1 MSNPNKKLQH
11 LLWRAGFGATVQDI
25 EKYQSQSINK
35 VVNDLF
41 AQSKKTTLLKV
52 VGSAPIAFTRR
63 KMMSREERRA
73 MRRKSRQQLKQLNLS
88 WLERM
93 VDGDSILRE
102 KMTFFWHGHFACQS
116 RNVHFMQNHLNTIR
130 KHALGNFKD
139 LVLAIAKDPAM
150 LFFLNN
156 QQNRKQQP
164 NENFARE
171 LMELFTLG
179 RSNYTEQDIKEA
191 ARAFT
196 GWGVNRKTA
205 EYKFKERRHDFG
217 SKTFFG
223 KKGNFNGEDIID
235 IILQQEQTAKYI
247 TGKIYR
253 FFVNDIPN
261 DQIISQL
268 ARKFYQSGYNIETLM
283 RSIFTSSW
291 FYDNQHLGSKIKSPV
306 ELLVGIRRNFQV
318 DFIQRNSALFIQK
331 VLGQT
336 LLFPPNVA
344 GWAGGK
350 AWIDSSTLMFRLKLP
365 FIIFRAA
372 DIEITAK
379 AEGDVN
385 KQGFVNRRM
394 QRLDAN
400 IRWHH
405 YLKHFAKHRNKQ
417 DIYKALSGFLLQV
430 NHTNNQQF
438 VERFAQVK
446 GQQDLTKTMSLGI
459 ASLPEYQMC

>member
-1 MSNPNKKLQH
+1 MSNQDKKLQH
-11 LLWRAGFGATVQDI
+11 LLWRAGFGATVQDM
-25 EKYQSQSINK
+25 EKYHNQSIK
-35 VVNDLF
+35 QVVDDLF
-41 AQSKKTTLLKV
+41 AKAKKTTPLKV

-88 WLERM
+88 WIERM
-93 VDGDSILRE
+93 VDGDHILRE

-130 KHALGNFKD
+130 QHALGSFKD

-179 RSNYTEQDIKEA
+179 RGNYTEKDIKEA

-205 EYKFKERRHDFG
+205 EYRFKQRQHDFG

-223 KKGNFNGEDIID
+223 KTGNFNGDDIIN
-235 IILQQEQTAKYI
+235 IILQQEQTARYI
-247 TGKIYR
+247 VGKVYR
-253 FFVNDIPN
+253 FFVNDTPN
-261 DQIISQL
+261 DQIIAQL
-268 ARKFYQSGYNIETLM
+268 ARKFYQSNYNIETLM
-283 RSIFTSSW
+283 RSIFTAPW
-291 FYDNQHLGSKIKSPV
+291 FYEQQHMGSKIKSPV

-318 DFIQRNSALFIQK
+318 DFIKRNSALFIQK
-331 VLGQT
+331 ILGQT

-344 GWAGGK
+344 GWDGGRS
-350 AWIDSSTLMFRLKLP
+350 WIDSSTLMFRLKLP
-365 FIIFRAA
+365 YIIFRAS
-372 DIEITAK
+372 DIEVTAK

-394 QRLDAN
+394 RRLDAN
-400 IRWHH
+400 IRWHD
-405 YLKHFAKHRNKQ
+405 YLKHFAKHQDKQ
-417 DIYKALSGFLLQV
+417 SIYKALSGFLLQIS
-430 NHTNNQQF
+430 HANNQTF
-438 VERFAQVK
+438 VDRFAQVQ